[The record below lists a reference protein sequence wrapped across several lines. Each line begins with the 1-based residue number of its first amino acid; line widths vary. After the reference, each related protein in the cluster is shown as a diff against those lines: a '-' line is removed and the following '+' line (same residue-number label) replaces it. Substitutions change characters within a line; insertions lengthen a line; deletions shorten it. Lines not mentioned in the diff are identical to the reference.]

1 MPIGDE
7 QWVNEQLAQLA
18 AQRPAAMP
26 TGTPDD
32 GTRPSWTGLLGTV
45 LGGGQTPGYKL
56 RGGEADTSGN
66 RALLNF
72 GIQTLLASGP
82 APVRPDLLSA
92 VASGLQGAQSSTDLD
107 QRRAQA
113 SAVAQQGFADKQ
125 QEMRLAALKEAL
137 PLLKLQQE
145 QRALAGLKGGATS
158 TAAGPAGDPGFTG
171 DKAKDLALIAKRESG
186 GDPTALNYVAKE
198 DPTAYERGATASGK
212 YQIVNSTWAEGMRL
226 AGLDPSKY
234 VTARSAPEAVQ
245 DQVASALYDKYGS
258 KPWVKGARDW
268 VKGAD
273 GKYQL
278 AAVAPSAPA
287 APSGPPAAPG
297 AVPAPS
303 GVQVGGTPPPP
314 PGAAPGAPAGPGG
327 MAAALPAPGSPT
339 TVLRETQERGP
350 DGQVRTVV
358 RPMPATPPAT
368 PANPQV
374 SANVGA
380 ILGGIENARTAT
392 PASAMPAVAGPG
404 APAPTA
410 QPQPRPEAGWGT
422 GVPGAYGYGGGS
434 PPPGV
439 AAPGAAP
446 VAPVPGGAAPPAAT
460 PPPAMAVPPPFAMRP
475 LTPTEAAATSY
486 ALDPQ
491 TEKSF
496 ADRLQASVTVPE
508 ALAVKKER
516 DAALEARR
524 NAADTARLEI
534 EKTERTAH
542 NAQWQEQQKQ
552 RNAIEAERIK
562 QEAAAAAAL
571 KLEQAKA
578 DAAERLEGIKSDN
591 QNKVDDRKRFSIER
605 DGARTAIDSLQ
616 TLQILS
622 DAAGRQTPLEGLNLP
637 GGGTGRDL
645 MVKLGLGT
653 DAAQAKW
660 GAQYAFNAAKN
671 QMIIELRKGVSMGQ
685 LSDRDMSFLQGM
697 GPDLMNDPATRREMI
712 ALLENANQHKRAY
725 LDKVE
730 ELHDEGKGLSW
741 AKAKIAADKAM
752 PKMIPELPNGYAN
765 LSAPEQSLWKQQHF
779 RPGQVVRGTDGTLML
794 YRPQPQQ

>member
-45 LGGGQTPGYKL
+45 LGGGQNPGYKL

-287 APSGPPAAPG
+287 APGGPPAAPG
-297 AVPAPS
+297 AAPAPP
-303 GVQVGGTPPPP
+303 GVQVGGVPPPP
-314 PGAAPGAPAGPGG
+314 PGGPRGLLRLGLVAWRRRYRPPARPRLSYVKHRSAVLTARSGRWCGRCRRRRLLPPPTHKFPPTSARFWEASRTHAPQRRHPRCQLLQGQALDPRHSPSHQQRRGGAPAT
-327 MAAALPAPGSPT
+327 A
-339 TVLRETQERGP
+339 R
-350 DGQVRTVV
+350 
-358 RPMPATPPAT
+358 PAT
-368 PANPQV
+368 
-374 SANVGA
+374 G
-380 ILGGIENARTAT
+380 
-392 PASAMPAVAGPG
+392 AVALRQVWALRQLLPK
-404 APAPTA
+404 
-410 QPQPRPEAGWGT
+410 RP
-422 GVPGAYGYGGGS
+422 
-434 PPPGV
+434 
-439 AAPGAAP
+439 
-446 VAPVPGGAAPPAAT
+446 
-460 PPPAMAVPPPFAMRP
+460 
-475 LTPTEAAATSY
+475 
-486 ALDPQ
+486 
-491 TEKSF
+491 
-496 ADRLQASVTVPE
+496 
-508 ALAVKKER
+508 
-516 DAALEARR
+516 
-524 NAADTARLEI
+524 
-534 EKTERTAH
+534 
-542 NAQWQEQQKQ
+542 
-552 RNAIEAERIK
+552 
-562 QEAAAAAAL
+562 
-571 KLEQAKA
+571 
-578 DAAERLEGIKSDN
+578 
-591 QNKVDDRKRFSIER
+591 
-605 DGARTAIDSLQ
+605 
-616 TLQILS
+616 
-622 DAAGRQTPLEGLNLP
+622 
-637 GGGTGRDL
+637 
-645 MVKLGLGT
+645 
-653 DAAQAKW
+653 
-660 GAQYAFNAAKN
+660 
-671 QMIIELRKGVSMGQ
+671 
-685 LSDRDMSFLQGM
+685 
-697 GPDLMNDPATRREMI
+697 
-712 ALLENANQHKRAY
+712 
-725 LDKVE
+725 
-730 ELHDEGKGLSW
+730 
-741 AKAKIAADKAM
+741 
-752 PKMIPELPNGYAN
+752 
-765 LSAPEQSLWKQQHF
+765 
-779 RPGQVVRGTDGTLML
+779 
-794 YRPQPQQ
+794 